1 MYVLLCNLVV
11 GVGFRYLHVLAL
23 KMIKREVFFYSTF
36 RNTYSV
42 LQFFEIK

>member
-23 KMIKREVFFYSTF
+23 KMIKREGFFTALSEIHIAYYSSL
-36 RNTYSV
+36 R
-42 LQFFEIK
+42 